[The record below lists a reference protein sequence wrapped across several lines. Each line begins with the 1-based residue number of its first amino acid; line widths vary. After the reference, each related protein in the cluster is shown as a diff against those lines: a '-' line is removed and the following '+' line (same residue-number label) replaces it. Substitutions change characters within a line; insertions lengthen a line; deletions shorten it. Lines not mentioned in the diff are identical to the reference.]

1 MSAKRFDPEV
11 ALDRAVDEFWRGG
24 FEGTSAQTLVDAMG
38 INRGSLYD
46 TFGSKSELY
55 RRALGRYEQRA
66 LGELKRAVEGDE
78 VLPALRHVLRAQA
91 AQLADD
97 PAGRGCFLTNA
108 CTEMASLDTAVGDLI
123 REALDDT
130 HDLLRRAIDRA
141 RRRGEIASDQDP
153 SALADFLLAAMH
165 GIRVVGKAGHD
176 RRRLEQ
182 TIDIALSALRPALTD
197 GPSPADA
204 HR

>member
-1 MSAKRFDPEV
+1 MLAKRFDPEV

-24 FEGTSAQTLVDAMG
+24 FEGTSAQALVNAMG

-46 TFGSKSELY
+46 TFGSKPELY
-55 RRALGRYEQRA
+55 RRALGRYQARAFTELERA
-66 LGELKRAVEGDE
+66 LERDD
-78 VLPALRHVLRAQA
+78 VLPAMRDVLRAQA

-97 PAGRGCFLTNA
+97 PARRGCFFTNA
-108 CTEMASLDTAVGDLI
+108 CTEMTSRDPAVGDLV

-182 TIDIALSALRPALTD
+182 TIDIALSALRPAPTD
-197 GPSPADA
+197 GPNPANA